1 MVHQA
6 TSLSRHARIHAVTE
20 SSYPSRRQRIALA
33 VLIGVVS
40 LAMSL
45 GLTLGRQ
52 RADANVKE
60 GADFRVP
67 LDAAQAVLTRSNP
80 YAAVRAQATPEDP
93 GAAFYYPLPAALV
106 AVPFTPFPRWL
117 AGAVFFGLSS
127 GLLAWLITRRSYDQ
141 LPLFFST
148 PFIFAAAAAQWSPF
162 LIAVSFV
169 PALSGFLI
177 VKPNLGAALFL
188 SRPTWQGIAGALVL
202 AAVSFLILPSWLGD
216 WLGTFDGNGTVFHRP
231 PILFS
236 FFGPVLLLAALRWRR
251 PEGRL
256 LLLMACMPQFPFFYD
271 QLLLWLVPQ
280 SRREALNL
288 SWFSFAAF
296 AAWMA
301 FSFDWTTREVHMAS
315 AAPYV
320 LALLYIPCLV
330 MVLRRPNEA
339 PAGLLPVAQAA

>member
-162 LIAVSFV
+162 LMAVSFV
-169 PALSGFLI
+169 PALS
-177 VKPNLGAALFL
+177 LGGRDDLPVQVRRHLFVVREL
-188 SRPTWQGIAGALVL
+188 HVVRP
-202 AAVSFLILPSWLGD
+202 
-216 WLGTFDGNGTVFHRP
+216 
-231 PILFS
+231 
-236 FFGPVLLLAALRWRR
+236 
-251 PEGRL
+251 
-256 LLLMACMPQFPFFYD
+256 
-271 QLLLWLVPQ
+271 
-280 SRREALNL
+280 
-288 SWFSFAAF
+288 
-296 AAWMA
+296 
-301 FSFDWTTREVHMAS
+301 
-315 AAPYV
+315 
-320 LALLYIPCLV
+320 
-330 MVLRRPNEA
+330 A
-339 PAGLLPVAQAA
+339 PAGRRGEVLLVGEHLGHRHLRADDGRRAARVHPPDPAAPAVQVAHQVPGVVAGRVDLDVHDRLEQRRPRP